1 MTPLPANPGIL
12 VCLRVACLILLLW
25 GHSLPPQAESRAHAA
40 TDGRTHVVRETRAG
54 TGPATV
60 NLSSTHVLILH
71 ALEANMPFTVAMA
84 EAAEAALPEPGRPD
98 RSCLQVT
105 P

>member
-1 MTPLPANPGIL
+1 MVHLKGKHAREDPLRLVLHTSLTWWLAVPAPDKSPSPLDMKN
-12 VCLRVACLILLLW
+12 
-25 GHSLPPQAESRAHAA
+25 
-40 TDGRTHVVRETRAG
+40 
-54 TGPATV
+54 
-60 NLSSTHVLILH
+60 VLILH

-84 EAAEAALPEPGRPD
+84 EAAEVELPNPGRPD